1 MKLLD
6 FFRVLRI
13 SQWYKNLLVFLP
25 IVFSHNLFGINN
37 LVLTL
42 VGFGSLCFISSSSYI
57 INDIIDLKRDRF
69 HPERRLRPL
78 ASGRMSIW
86 FAGALAVICL
96 ALGIFAAYIL
106 DTAFLYCLLALFSL
120 SLAYSIFLK
129 KEAFVDVLVIGI
141 NFVIRASS
149 GAYIIDVKISPWLIV
164 GVFFLSLFLSI
175 GKRHA
180 DLIFLGKAAAKY
192 KEVLKVYSKENTT
205 ALMIISTALLII
217 TYAFYSFSSEYTG
230 LIFTLPFALYVIFR
244 YFTLVFTGSEI
255 ARHPEKAIKDI
266 RLVVGVLFWLVAV
279 LIIIYL
285 I

>member
-1 MKLLD
+1 MKLFD
-6 FFRVLRI
+6 FFGVLRVN
-13 SQWYKNLLVFLP
+13 QWYKNMLVFLP
-25 IVFSHNLFGINN
+25 ILFSHNLFGINS

-42 VGFGSLCFISSSSYI
+42 IGFLSLCLISSTNYI

-78 ASGRMSIW
+78 ASGRIKVW
-86 FAGALAVICL
+86 FSVILAFICL
-96 ALGIFAAYIL
+96 LIGIFLAFIL
-106 DTAFLYCLLALFSL
+106 DNNFLYCIIALFGL
-120 SLAYSIFLK
+120 SLAYSLFLK
-129 KEAFVDVLVIGI
+129 KEAFIDVLVIGI

-149 GAYIIDVKISPWLIV
+149 GAYIIDVRISPWLII

-180 DLIFLGKAAAKY
+180 DLVFLGKSAGKY

-205 ALMIISTALLII
+205 ALMIVSTTLLVI
-217 TYAFYSFSSEYTG
+217 TYAFYSFSSEFSL

-255 ARHPEKAIKDI
+255 ARHPEKAIRDI
-266 RLVVGVLFWLVAV
+266 RVVISVLLWLVSV
-279 LIIIYL
+279 MMSIYVF
-285 I
+285 

>member
-13 SQWYKNLLVFLP
+13 NQWYKNLLIFLP
-25 IVFSHNLFGINN
+25 ILFSHNLFGIDN
-37 LVLTL
+37 LLLTL

-69 HPERRLRPL
+69 HPEHKRRPL
-78 ASGRMSIW
+78 ASGRIKIW
-86 FAGALAVICL
+86 FAGILAFICMIC
-96 ALGIFAAYIL
+96 GIFTAYIL
-106 DTAFLYCLLALFSL
+106 DTNFLYCVIALWGL
-120 SLAYSIFLK
+120 SVAYSLFLK
-129 KEAFVDVLVIGI
+129 KEAFVDVLVIGV

-149 GAYIIDVKISPWLIV
+149 GAYIIDVKISPWLII

-180 DLIFLGKAAAKY
+180 DLIFLGKTAAKY

-205 ALMIISTALLII
+205 ALMIISTSLLII
-217 TYAFYSFSSEYTG
+217 TYSFYSFSSEYAS

-255 ARHPEKAIKDI
+255 ARHPEKAIRDI
-266 RLVVGVLFWLVAV
+266 RMVIGGLLWLIS
-279 LIIIYL
+279 IIIL
-285 I
+285 IYFI